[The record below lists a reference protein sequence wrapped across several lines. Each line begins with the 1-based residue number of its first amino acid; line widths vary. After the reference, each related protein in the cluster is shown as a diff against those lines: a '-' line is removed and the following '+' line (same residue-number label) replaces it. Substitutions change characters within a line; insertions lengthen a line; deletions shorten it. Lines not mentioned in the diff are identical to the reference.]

1 MRIKGAIIAFFLPLG
16 AAAEQPLSAITWL
29 DQKGAQALTP
39 LDPTEPPVTASVVLP
54 QIETRPLKT
63 LEPPLGL
70 VPARVTGLPD
80 TLWQRSDPDRLAE
93 LIAKAP
99 VRDIPALQTLL
110 YTLLLSEAYAP
121 DRDDSGE
128 TLLLARIDRLLELG
142 AADPAQ
148 ELAQHAD
155 PARNAARFARW
166 FDATLLTGDEDR
178 SCSALTASPHLAP
191 DYSAR
196 IYCYALRGNWET
208 AALTLETA
216 HALDL
221 MPQDRLSLLD
231 RFLSPGIF
239 EDAPPLPA
247 PDHPDP
253 LTFRLFEAIGERLP
267 TRPLPRAFAMADL
280 RDVAGWKSQLEAAE
294 RLARTGALPA
304 NRLLGIFTERRPAAS
319 GGIWDRVRA
328 LQQFETAL
336 GTGSETA
343 LLKTLPAAWRAMQSA
358 RLEVAFATLFADRLC
373 ALSLSD
379 PGLKPL
385 IWEICLLSD
394 GYEDVAQIGFGS
406 HPRDLFL
413 AALARG
419 EPGQALAP
427 DTMTEAIQAGFDPR
441 TELPLDLNV
450 ALQNGAL
457 GETILRAMV
466 LLDRGAKGNPSDL
479 TKALATLRALGLEDT
494 ARRASLQILLLERS

>member
-1 MRIKGAIIAFFLPLG
+1 MRIKGAIIAILLPFC
-16 AAAEQPLSAITWL
+16 ASAEQPLSAITWL
-29 DQKGAQALTP
+29 DQNSDAALLP
-39 LDPTEPPVTASVVLP
+39 PILNEPPVTNSALLP

-63 LEPPLGL
+63 LDPPIGL

-80 TLWQRSDPDRLAE
+80 TLWQHSDPDRLAE
-93 LIAKAP
+93 LIAQVP
-99 VRDIPALQTLL
+99 VRDVPALQTLL
-110 YTLLLSEAYAP
+110 YSLLLSEAYAP
-121 DRDDSGE
+121 EQDTSGE

-155 PARNAARFARW
+155 PARNAARFSRW

-208 AALTLETA
+208 AALTLESA
-216 HALDL
+216 HALEL
-221 MPQDRLSLLD
+221 MPKDRLALLD
-231 RFLSPGIF
+231 RFLSPEIF
-239 EDAPPLPA
+239 EGAPPLPA

-280 RDVAGWKSQLEAAE
+280 RDVAGWKAQLEASE

-336 GTGSETA
+336 DTGSDTA
-343 LLKTLPAAWRAMQSA
+343 LSKTLPASWRAVQSA

-373 ALSLSD
+373 ALDSPHQSLGS
-379 PGLKPL
+379 L

-394 GYEDVAQIGFGS
+394 GYEEAARLGFGS
-406 HPRDLFL
+406 HPRDAFL

-419 EPGQALAP
+419 EPETVLAT
-427 DTMTEAIQAGFDPR
+427 DTMSQAIQAGFDSAA
-441 TELPLDLNV
+441 ELPLDLSV
-450 ALQNGAL
+450 SLKNGAL
-457 GETILRAMV
+457 GETILRAMA
-466 LLDRGAKGNPSDL
+466 LLDSGAKGNPRDL
-479 TKALATLRALGLEDT
+479 SMALATLRALGLEDT
-494 ARRASLQILLLERS
+494 ARRASLQILLLERT